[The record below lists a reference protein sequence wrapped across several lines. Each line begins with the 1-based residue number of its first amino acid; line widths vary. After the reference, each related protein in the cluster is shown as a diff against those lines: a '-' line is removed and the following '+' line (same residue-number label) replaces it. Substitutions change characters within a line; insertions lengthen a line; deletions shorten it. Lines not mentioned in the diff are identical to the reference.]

1 MIAVSEPPTRLC
13 DFAEVSV
20 HGERVRIDGE
30 LDALS
35 APLFTDYLNSLPTS
49 PEVIDCSGVTFIGA
63 AGITALVEAA
73 QRHPCITIGSPTV
86 IHVCDICGVSDALR
100 LLPDTPASASG

>member
-1 MIAVSEPPTRLC
+1 MIAVRTPTTRLC
-13 DFAEVSV
+13 EFAAVSV
-20 HGERVRIDGE
+20 HDERVRIDGE

-35 APLFTDYLNSLPTS
+35 APLFTEYLNSLPTS

-73 QRHPCITIGSPTV
+73 QRHPFVTIGSPTV
-86 IHVCDICGVSDALR
+86 TRVCNICGVTDALR
-100 LLPDTPASASG
+100 LLPDMPSHPG